1 MRLVTTAITLK
12 TTRVAIIACG
22 TLMLSACFDD
32 VSDIQAYMA
41 KVDRDTPRGIE
52 PIPDVK
58 EFAHIAYSGGENRSP
73 FSQPKAEAI
82 QDKLAQ
88 LQDCL
93 QPNRKRSKEALEKYS
108 LTNLKMKGTMGY
120 ADDSWALI
128 ESLSD
133 NSLHRVSVGNFM
145 GLFHGRITQVSD
157 EKVHIIEMVPD
168 GTGCYKE
175 RDTVIDMSDGSDGQ
189 NSNKG

>member
-1 MRLVTTAITLK
+1 MRRFVTARALLMGCAT
-12 TTRVAIIACG
+12 V
-22 TLMLSACFDD
+22 MLSGCFDD
-32 VSDIQAYMA
+32 INDIQAFMA

-52 PIPDVK
+52 PIPAVK
-58 EFAHIAYSGGENRSP
+58 EFAHIAYSGGDKRSP
-73 FSQPKAEAI
+73 FSKPKAEAI

-93 QPNRKRSKEALEKYS
+93 QPSRQRTKEALEKYS

-120 ADDSWALI
+120 ADDTWALI

-133 NSLHRVSVGNFM
+133 NSLHRVSVGNYM
-145 GLFHGRITQVSD
+145 GLFHGRITKVNGEQV
-157 EKVHIIEMVPD
+157 HLIEMVPD

-175 RDTVIDMSDGSDGQ
+175 RNTVIDMSDDSKNQDG
-189 NSNKG
+189 N

>member
-1 MRLVTTAITLK
+1 MKRLSVL
-12 TTRVAIIACG
+12 CL

-32 VSDIQAYMA
+32 ISDIQAYMA

-58 EFAHIAYSGGENRSP
+58 EFAHIAYSGGDKRSP
-73 FSQPKAEAI
+73 FSKPKAEAI

-93 QPNRKRSKEALEKYS
+93 QPNRKRVKEALEKYS
-108 LTNLKMKGTMGY
+108 LTNLKMKGTMG
-120 ADDSWALI
+120 AVGDSWALI

-133 NSLHRVSVGNFM
+133 SSLHRVGIGNYM

-157 EKVHIIEMVPD
+157 EQVHLIEMVPD

-175 RDTVIDMSDGSDGQ
+175 RNTVIDMSDGSGEQ
-189 NSNKG
+189 NANNG